1 MTGFYHLLRAIP
13 RAVAFYHGSPTLA
26 ARRAFRVLRRE
37 GVGGIRRR
45 VFILLGGLGSSP
57 AGATELYGDFPEANV
72 IFQPKVSVIVPN
84 YNHAPY
90 LRQRLDSIYQQTYQ
104 NMEVILLD
112 DHSSDASVEILR
124 DYAQRF
130 PDRTICRF
138 NDANS
143 GSVFQQWKKGLEIA
157 SGELVWIAES
167 DDFCAENFLA
177 EQVRSFQ
184 NPAVMLSFCKT
195 KFVTGGPA
203 EEAWSLDYH
212 LSDLNLADFSRS
224 FVRSAHSLVR
234 AGWAVKN
241 IVPNVSGALFRHPGN
256 SPLLEDPR
264 WLGMRMCGDWVFYLS
279 LIRGGLVAYTA
290 DTVNYY
296 RQHDRSTSKTC
307 QKTDLYYAEHEEV
320 ASYLLEFFRL
330 DRSVLD
336 KQDALLYHHWCS
348 QRGSALRSDYR
359 RLYDP
364 ERAIA
369 KSAGK
374 RRPNV
379 LMAVYALIAGGGET
393 FPVMLANQL
402 FQRGYAVTLLNC
414 LERPTESGV
423 QKMLDPRIPLLEL
436 PRLELVGAAVSDMGI
451 ELVHSHH
458 AWVDLTLASLLIGKS
473 DTKQLV
479 TMHGMYEMMTLEQLE
494 ALMPLL
500 SSRVDR
506 FVFTAEK
513 NLTVF
518 PGDFQRAKN
527 FTRINNALPS
537 LLINPVDRDSLQ
549 IGQEDFV
556 LCMVARGIPE
566 KGWEEAIQS
575 VNWANTHSTRN
586 IHLVLI
592 GDGPELDRL
601 RGAHSSE
608 CVHFLGYRQNIRDY
622 FAASDMGFLPSRFQG
637 ESAPLVIID
646 CLFAGKPVLASDIGE
661 IREMLDTPEGLAGQV
676 FPLRDWQL
684 APEEIGQAIVNLA
697 NQPHLYNAL
706 LAKVPVAAHKFE
718 MDAMVE
724 RYEAV
729 YRDTVPLDD
738 ELRNMMMPSQ
748 VMSVWSAQGSELLR
762 SRLIGLAGGIFAL
775 RRVLNRLSDR
785 VPLVRQARIRRI
797 CQSPLFDADFY
808 ADRNPDV
815 AVAGTD
821 LAKHYTFAGW
831 REYRNPSAEFSTR
844 RYLEANPDVVAAG
857 INPLLHYIDQGQAE
871 GRQIYPVEEGAQIE
885 AIRASGLFD
894 ADYYLATYTDI
905 QPPPQD
911 PIRHYC
917 VRGWREGRNP
927 SADFDTQGYLRAY
940 ADIKDAGTNPFW
952 HYVVAGRAELR
963 HANPERQARKRIE
976 AEVEAIRASDLFD
989 ADYYLA
995 TYPDIQPPPQ
1005 DPIRH
1010 YCEFGWHEGRN
1021 PSADFDTQDYLEAY
1035 ADIKDAGTNPFWH
1048 YVVAGRAETRAA
1060 RKDVVDRYE
1069 DDVYF
1074 GAPSS
1079 DVRLIAYYA
1088 HPDWAAIRQAD
1099 NSVKGS
1105 ARAIIPHEDFGFYE
1119 VGESG
1124 LLVRQAKMARC
1135 HGVSA
1140 WCFTVDAGQGA
1151 VHEEALRQLLSN
1163 HEVDIGFILD
1173 IDLRAS
1179 HTNEEIRTLLESAL
1193 KDERYLRMEER
1204 PVLVMTLSGDE
1215 HQCGEAITAFDAFLG
1230 RAANPYRIVRFAGS
1244 LAQAAAA
1251 TARYQ
1256 FDAVLDFP
1264 LSQSLGENGNGLPID
1279 KSEKN
1284 SVSYGVVVSRAIA
1297 RMGGDD
1303 DDQIIPY
1310 YRAVTIGQRDDSA
1323 RKPDQLSRHTGYH
1336 PREYRRWLDA
1346 ALSDVRRRHA
1356 KDRRFL
1362 FMNAWNDWN
1371 RGAALEPDRVTGYSK
1386 LNETTRAL
1394 LGLPSGQSLPKVS
1407 VIVPNYNHA
1416 KYLPRRLESIY
1427 KQTYKNIEVLLL
1439 DDCSGD
1445 ESRSVLAEFA
1455 NHHPD
1460 ITRLLFNQTNS
1471 GSSFRQW
1478 AKGIKAATGD
1488 LIWIAES
1495 DDYCDED
1502 FLEKLVRCFD
1512 DEAVMLAYSKVE
1524 FVQGDGAVVPD
1535 EFARYVQDLDCAD
1548 KWMRSYVNTAHQEV
1562 SDAIGII
1569 NTIPNASG
1577 AVFRRLL
1584 DMTLLEDETWLSM
1597 RFAGD
1602 WVFYLHQMRG
1612 GKIAYS
1618 ADTTTYFR
1626 RHDNSAVLSNTKS
1639 EQFYR
1644 ELSIAAKTAQSLY
1657 DTELSIVD
1665 KFCGKAKE
1673 LYDYCVGG
1681 DEAEFMRWI
1690 DKEGILEARHSRTP
1704 NILVSTMG
1712 FHAGGAEILPIR
1724 MANEFKRQGH
1734 SVILLNVGFFEH
1746 LDGVRRLLRKD
1757 VPVVTTSD
1765 VERTKRLIHDF
1776 GIEVLNSHQ
1785 WFVQRYPEQLPDVF
1799 SGLKAHVAS
1808 LHGMLEHTDAF
1819 NVTQEALRIAYE
1831 NVTTWIYT
1839 ADKNLGAF
1847 IENGFYQGNSQRFVK
1862 LPNGMAPP
1870 IIKPISRAEI
1880 GFPEHAFVLC
1890 CVSRAIPDKGW
1901 AEAIE
1906 AVRLARESTGKDI
1919 RLILVGNGPV
1929 HDDFIH
1935 SGVPSFVYLAGF
1947 HENSVGFYAA
1957 ADMGI
1962 MLTKFKSE
1970 SFPLTIVDC
1979 FFAGKP
1985 YIATA
1990 VGEIKNMLATEH
2002 GLAGSV
2008 VDLEDWEIPV
2018 EQVAKI
2024 IATYATDSAVMQS
2037 AQKVVPEAASRY
2049 KIDVVAKQYVSIFE
2063 RDIQA
2068 WRNNGKAVV

>member
-1 MTGFYHLLRAIP
+1 MRSYACCWGDAMTDLYHLLRAVP

-37 GVGGIRRR
+37 GIGGIRRR
-45 VFILLGGLGSSP
+45 VFILLGGLGSAS
-57 AGATELYGDFPEANV
+57 AGATELYGDFPKENEE
-72 IFQPKVSVIVPN
+72 FQPKVSVIVPN

-112 DHSSDASVEILR
+112 DCSSDASVEILME
-124 DYAQRF
+124 YAQRF

-157 SGELVWIAES
+157 GGELVWIAES
-167 DDFCAENFLA
+167 DDFCAGNFLA
-177 EQVRSFQ
+177 EQVRAFQ
-184 NPAVMLSFCKT
+184 NSAVRLSFCKT
-195 KFVTGGPA
+195 KFVAGEPA
-203 EEAWSLDYH
+203 EEAWTLDYH

-234 AGWAVKN
+234 DGWAVKN
-241 IVPNVSGALFRHPGN
+241 IVPNVSGAVFRHPGN
-256 SPLLEDPR
+256 LPLLDDPR

-296 RQHDRSTSKTC
+296 RQHERSTSQAC
-307 QKTDLYYAEHEEV
+307 QKTDLYYAEHEVV
-320 ASYLLEFFRL
+320 ASYLVEFFRL

-364 ERAIA
+364 ARAIA
-369 KSAGK
+369 KSAAK

-393 FPVMLANQL
+393 FPILLANQL

-414 LERPTESGV
+414 LEHPTEPGV
-423 QKMLDPRIPLLEL
+423 QKMLDSRIPLLEL
-436 PRLELVGAAVSDMGI
+436 PRLELVGAVVSDMGI

-479 TMHGMYEMMTLEQLE
+479 TMHGMYEMMTPEQR
-494 ALMPLL
+494 ASLMPLL

-518 PGDFQRAKN
+518 PGDFQREKN

-537 LLINPVDRDSLQ
+537 SLINPVDRGSLQ
-549 IGQEDFV
+549 IGQDDFV

-575 VNWANTHSTRN
+575 VNWANAHSVRN

-601 RGAHSSE
+601 RSTHSSE

-637 ESAPLVIID
+637 ESAPLVVID

-676 FPLRDWQL
+676 FPLRDWSL
-684 APEEIGQAIVNLA
+684 NPEEIGQEIVDLA
-697 NQPHLYNAL
+697 NQPSLYNAL
-706 LAKVPVAAHKFE
+706 LAKVPAAAHKFE
-718 MDAMVE
+718 MDAMVD

-729 YRDTVPLDD
+729 YRDTIPLDD
-738 ELRNMMMPSQ
+738 DLRNRMTPSQ
-748 VMSVWSAQGSELLR
+748 AASVRGGQVSGLLR
-762 SRLIGLAGGIFAL
+762 SRLRWLAGGIRAL
-775 RRVLNRLSDR
+775 RGVFNRLSDR
-785 VPLVRQARIRRI
+785 IPPLRQAKIERIR
-797 CQSPLFDADFY
+797 QSPLFDADFY
-808 ADRNPDV
+808 VDRNPDV
-815 AVAGTD
+815 AASGVD
-821 LAKHYTFAGW
+821 LAEHYALSGW
-831 REYRNPSAEFSTR
+831 KEYRNPSAEFSTR
-844 RYLEANPDVVAAG
+844 RYLQANPDVAAVG
-857 INPLLHYIDQGQAE
+857 VNPLLHYINQGKTE
-871 GRQIYPVEEGAQIE
+871 GRQIYSVDIEEGAQIE

-894 ADYYLATYTDI
+894 ADYYFATYTDI

-917 VRGWREGRNP
+917 ERGWREGRNP
-927 SADFDTQGYLRAY
+927 SAEFDTRGYLAAY
-940 ADIKDAGTNPFW
+940 ADIKGAGTNPFW

-963 HANPERQARKRIE
+963 HANPERARKRRIE
-976 AEVEAIRASDLFD
+976 AEVEAIRDSGLFD

-1005 DPIRH
+1005 DPLHH
-1010 YCEFGWHEGRN
+1010 YCEYGWHEGRN
-1021 PSADFDTQDYLEAY
+1021 PSEEFDTQYYLEAY
-1035 ADIKDAGTNPFWH
+1035 SDIKDTGINPFWH
-1048 YVVAGRAETRAA
+1048 YVVAGRAETRAV
-1060 RKDVVDRYE
+1060 RKEIVDRYE

-1074 GAPSS
+1074 GELSS

-1088 HPDWAAIRQAD
+1088 HPDWAAMQQAG

-1105 ARAIIPHEDFGFYE
+1105 DRAITPHEDLGCYE
-1119 VGESG
+1119 VGEPG

-1140 WCFTVDAGQGA
+1140 WCFTVDAARGTAHG
-1151 VHEEALRQLLSN
+1151 EALRGLLSN
-1163 HEVDIGFILD
+1163 REVDIGFILD
-1173 IDLRAS
+1173 VDLRAS
-1179 HTNEEIRTLLESAL
+1179 HMDEELHALLASAL
-1193 KDERYLRMEER
+1193 KDERYLRIEER
-1204 PVLVMTLSGDE
+1204 PVLVMTLPGDE
-1215 HQCGEAITAFDAFLG
+1215 HQCGEVMTAFDAFLD
-1230 RAANPYRIVRFAGS
+1230 RVPNPYRIVRFADS
-1244 LAQAAAA
+1244 PTQAVAAASCDK
-1251 TARYQ
+1251 

-1264 LSQSLGENGNGLPID
+1264 LSQRLGEHGDCLPID
-1279 KSEKN
+1279 KNGKN
-1284 SVSYGVVVSRAIA
+1284 CVSYGTVVSQAIA
-1297 RMGGDD
+1297 RMGEGDD
-1303 DDQIIPY
+1303 DQAIPY
-1310 YRAVTIGQRDDSA
+1310 YRAVTIGQRD
-1323 RKPDQLSRHTGYH
+1323 
-1336 PREYRRWLDA
+1336 REYRRWLGA
-1346 ALSDVRRRHA
+1346 AISDVRCRHA
-1356 KDRRFL
+1356 KDRRLL
-1362 FMNAWNDWN
+1362 FVNAWNDWN
-1371 RGAALEPDRVTGYSK
+1371 RGMALEPNRVTGYSK
-1386 LNETTRAL
+1386 LNETSRAL
-1394 LGLPSGQSLPKVS
+1394 LGLPSGLALPKVS

-1439 DDCSGD
+1439 DDCSDD
-1445 ESRSVLAEFA
+1445 ESRSVLTEFA
-1455 NHHPD
+1455 NRYPD
-1460 ITRLLFNQTNS
+1460 ITRVLFNQTNS

-1495 DDYCDED
+1495 DDYCDEN

-1524 FVQGDGAVVPD
+1524 FVRGDESVVPD
-1535 EFARYVQDLDCAD
+1535 EFARYVQGLDCSD
-1548 KWMRSYVNTAHQEV
+1548 KWMHSYVNTAHQEV

-1577 AVFRRLL
+1577 AIFRRLL
-1584 DMTLLEDETWLSM
+1584 DMALLEDEAWLSM

-1618 ADTTTYFR
+1618 ANTTNYFR
-1626 RHDNSAVLSNTKS
+1626 RHDNSTVLNNTKS

-1644 ELSIAAKTAQSLY
+1644 ELSMAAKAAQSLY
-1657 DTELSIVD
+1657 DTDLSIVD

-1681 DEAEFMRWI
+1681 GEAEFMRWI
-1690 DKEGILEARHSRTP
+1690 DKEGILESRHSRTP

-1724 MANEFKRQGH
+1724 MANEFRRQGH
-1734 SVILLNVGFFEH
+1734 SVVLLNVGFFMH
-1746 LDGVRRLLRKD
+1746 LDGVRRLLRRD
-1757 VPVVTTSD
+1757 VPVITTSD

-1785 WFVQRYPEQLPDVF
+1785 WFVQRYPEQIPDVF

-1819 NVTQEALRIAYE
+1819 NVTLEALRIANE

-1847 IENGFYQGNSQRFVK
+1847 IESGLYHGNSPRFVK

-1870 IIKPISRAEI
+1870 IIKPIRRAEI
-1880 GFPEHAFVLC
+1880 GFPDHAFVLC

-1901 AEAIE
+1901 AETIE

-1929 HDDFIH
+1929 HDDFVH

-1979 FFAGKP
+1979 LFAGKP

-2008 VDLEDWEIPV
+2008 VDLEGWEIPV
-2018 EQVAKI
+2018 GQVAKI

-2068 WRNNGKAVV
+2068 WRNNEKADV